1 MNSWPIGYVRKRIGL
16 PGGKENEKGSDRGG
30 LLFAGRPLLII
41 QLSFRWKF
49 HKGVVPELD
58 GYWGGEGGG

>member
-30 LLFAGRPLLII
+30 LLFAGRPLLIF
-41 QLSFRWKF
+41 QPSFRGNSI
-49 HKGVVPELD
+49 KGWCRNSTITGVEKR
-58 GYWGGEGGG
+58 GG